1 MAAHDERLQRLIT
14 AIFTV
19 HQDDTM
25 DCETCSEQ
33 FDCLVEL
40 AMRGANLREMLPAV
54 EQHLSCCH
62 DCDEEFQALVSIIR
76 AESGGA
82 IAPPPDQR
90 PTIS

>member
-19 HQDDTM
+19 HQDEAI

-40 AMRGANLREMLPAV
+40 VMRGAKLGDLLPAV
-54 EQHLSCCH
+54 EKHLSCCP

-76 AESGGA
+76 AETGGA
-82 IAPPPDQR
+82 LAPPDQR
-90 PTIS
+90 PTMS